1 MADYQ
6 YEINGQNIEDLS
18 VVPPRSEHSEYAVTY
33 PTGDGGE
40 VGDGFPQCTWN
51 FDFLTTAMM
60 DTLLAYITGGLQ
72 SKVVSIKT
80 KLNTPVN
87 TYQTYSTAVM
97 HRPKVPSE
105 AVRVFG
111 GWRNVKFRFT
121 RLEI

>member
-6 YEINGQNIEDLS
+6 YKINAQNIEDPPLS
-18 VVPPRSEHSEYAVTY
+18 VVPPRSEHSEYATTY
-33 PTGDGGE
+33 ATGDGGE
-40 VGDGFPQCTWN
+40 VGDGFPQCVWN

-60 DTLLAYITGGLQ
+60 NTLLSKITGQ
-72 SKVVSIKT
+72 STVVSLQT
-80 KLNTPVN
+80 RLNTGA
-87 TYQTYSTAVM
+87 YQLYATAVM

>member
-1 MADYQ
+1 MADYS
-6 YEINGQNIEDLS
+6 YEINGQNVEDLG
-18 VVPPRSEHSEYAVTY
+18 VVPPRSEHGEYAVTY

-40 VGDGFPQCTWN
+40 VGDGFPQCIWN
-51 FDFLTTAMM
+51 FDFITDAMM
-60 DTLLAYITGGLQ
+60 TTLLAYITGQ
-72 SKVVSIKT
+72 STVVSIKT

-87 TYQTYSTAVM
+87 TYQAYATAVM

-111 GWRNVKFRFT
+111 GWKNAKFRFT